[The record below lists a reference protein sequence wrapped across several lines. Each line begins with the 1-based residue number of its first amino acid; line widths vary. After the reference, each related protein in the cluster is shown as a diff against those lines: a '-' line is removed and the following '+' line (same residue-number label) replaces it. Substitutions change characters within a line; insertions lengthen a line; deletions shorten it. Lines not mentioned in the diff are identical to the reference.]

1 MTTTNDKRSGGVL
14 THFARWLFSWRG
26 ARALLITI
34 AWLLTLVALVYGIEN
49 WRGNRQWKAV
59 SQDLERRGEE
69 LNLSRLLSSNNAPDQ
84 AFGASPLVT
93 EALSKNKA
101 KGNRFSWAQDVLP
114 SQRGKGTERR
124 RTDLNAWAQ
133 AFKATEA
140 GPSRV
145 DLQRNPAGTDDPQ
158 ARANAA
164 RVVLQALS
172 QVEPGTKDIPDLLN
186 RSRPRSS
193 GHQGVNPYE
202 APPYF
207 ALIRSTCQRIELEAC
222 AHLASGDSE
231 AGLQSI
237 FAGLDLADAVRKEP
251 YFIAQLVR
259 VAGMQLLIQ
268 PIWEGLADHRW
279 NQEQLDRLNSRLG
292 KINVLSDLDLAI
304 DSERAVGLLTIDI
317 VRDHGDVAMLEVSE
331 SSRAGW
337 SRRTLVQAFP
347 DGWFAME
354 KANFCRNLD
363 AIVGGFDFTNR
374 TVSPKVL
381 SEARDQ
387 LNRKLTPAQAL
398 RTHQVASRLL
408 LPALAS
414 ACGRFALAQAHLDMC
429 RIAAAVEKYRLNK
442 NAYPESLSQLDSVE
456 LLPRELF
463 PGHPAYR
470 YQLQD
475 KGYLLYSIGWDLD
488 DDLGQHAGRNTNKE
502 GDWPWGHITR

>member
-14 THFARWLFSWRG
+14 TRFARWLFSWRG
-26 ARALLITI
+26 ARALLIAA
-34 AWLLTLVALVYGIEN
+34 AWLLTLVALVFGIEN
-49 WRGNRQWKAV
+49 WRGNRQWQAV

-69 LNLSRLLSSNNAPDQ
+69 LNLSRLLTNTAPNQ

-93 EALSKNKA
+93 EVLSTNKA
-101 KGNRFSWAQDVLP
+101 QANRFSWAQDVVP
-114 SQRGKGTERR
+114 SLRGKGTERR
-124 RTDLNAWAQ
+124 RTDLEAWAQ

-145 DLQRNPAGTDDPQ
+145 DLQRNPAGADDPQ
-158 ARANAA
+158 ARTNAA
-164 RVVLQALS
+164 LVVLQALS
-172 QVEPGTKDIPDLLN
+172 QIEPNTKDIQDLLN
-186 RSRPRSS
+186 RPHPRSS
-193 GHQGVNPYE
+193 NHQSVNPYE

-207 ALIRSTCQRIELEAC
+207 GLIRSTCQRIELEAC
-222 AHLASGDSE
+222 AHLAAGNPE

-237 FAGLDLADAVRKEP
+237 LVGLDLADAVRKEP
-251 YFIAQLVR
+251 YFIVQLVR
-259 VAGMQLLIQ
+259 VAAMQLMIQ

-279 NQEQLDRLNSRLG
+279 NQEQLERLNSRLD

-304 DSERAVGLLTIDI
+304 DSERALGLLTIDI
-317 VRDHGDVAMLEVSE
+317 VRDHGDVAMFDASE
-331 SSRAGW
+331 GPRTGW
-337 SRRTLVQAFP
+337 PRRTLVQALP

-363 AIVGGFDFTNR
+363 AIVAGFDFTNK

-414 ACGRFALAQAHLDMC
+414 ASSRFALAQAHLDMC
-429 RIAAAVEKYRLNK
+429 RIAAAVEKFRLNR
-442 NAYPESLSQLDSVE
+442 NSYPESLSQLDAVE

-470 YQLQD
+470 YQLQG

-488 DDLGQHAGRNTNKE
+488 DDLGQHAGKDTNKE